1 MHEVVFEKVTKK
13 FEKVVAVNNVSFQVN
28 EGEFFTLLGPSG
40 CGKTTILRLVAG
52 LEIPQS
58 GNIYI
63 KDKNVENLSPRDRNV
78 GMVFQNYALFP
89 HMNVFDNIAY
99 PLKIRKQSQE
109 KIMRKVNEVAE
120 NLQTKELLSR
130 KPNQIS
136 GGQQQRVA
144 LGRAVVQKPNV
155 FLFDEPLS
163 NLDAKLRIEARS
175 FLKCLQKELQTA
187 AIYVT
192 HDQKEALAISDRIAI
207 LDKGVIMQIGTP
219 REIYK
224 NPETVFIAEFIGDPP
239 MNLLDCSLKCDH
251 NKTVLDFSQIKLDI
265 SSISDLVRGKI
276 NDGKA
281 IIFGIRPEDI
291 TIEYEDVSLNSIKG
305 EVFLVEIV
313 GPETII
319 HVKIGDLVLIV
330 RDFSE
335 PNINT
340 GETVWLNID
349 LNRVYIYKKEDGKI
363 VVLGGSKN

>member
-13 FEKVVAVNNVSFQVN
+13 FEKVIAVNKVSFQVN

-40 CGKTTILRLVAG
+40 CGKTTILRLIAG
-52 LEIPQS
+52 LELPQS

-63 KDKNVENLSPRDRNV
+63 KDKNVEKLSPKDRNV

-99 PLKIRKQSQE
+99 PLKIRKQSPE
-109 KIMRKVNEVAE
+109 EIIRKVSEVAE
-120 NLQTKELLSR
+120 NLQIKELLSR

-144 LGRAVVQKPNV
+144 LGRAMVQEPNV

-224 NPETVFIAEFIGDPP
+224 NPENVFVAEFIGDPP

-251 NKTVLDFSQIKLDI
+251 NKTVLDFSQITLDI
-265 SSISDLVRGKI
+265 SPIKDLVREKV
-276 NDGKA
+276 NDGEA

-291 TIEYEDVSLNSIKG
+291 TIEYEDISPNSIRG
-305 EVFLVEIV
+305 EIFMVETL

-319 HVKIGDLVLIV
+319 HVKIGDLILNV

-335 PNINT
+335 PNLNM
-340 GETVWLNID
+340 GETVWLKID
-349 LNRVYIYKKEDGKI
+349 LNNVYIYKKEDGKI
-363 VVLGGSKN
+363 VI

>member
-13 FEKVVAVNNVSFQVN
+13 FEKVVAVNGVSFQVN

-40 CGKTTILRLVAG
+40 CGKTTILRLIAG

-63 KDKNVENLSPRDRNV
+63 RGKNVENLSAKDRNV

-99 PLKIRKQSQE
+99 PLKIRKQSPE
-109 KIMRKVNEVAE
+109 KIKEKVSKVAE
-120 NLQTKELLSR
+120 NLQTKGLLDR

-144 LGRAVVQKPNV
+144 LGRAMVQEPNV

-175 FLKCLQKELQTA
+175 FLKYLQRELKTA

-224 NPETVFIAEFIGDPP
+224 NPKNVFVAEFIGDPP
-239 MNLLDCSLKCDH
+239 MNLLDCSLKYEQ
-251 NKTVLDFSQIKLDI
+251 NRTVLDFSQFQLDM
-265 SSISDLVRGKI
+265 SSIADSIREEVSDGE
-276 NDGKA
+276 A

-291 TIEYEDVSLNSIKG
+291 AIEEENISPNSIKG
-305 EVFLVEIV
+305 KVFVVEVF

-319 HVKIGDLVLIV
+319 HVKIGDLTLIV
-330 RDFSE
+330 RDFNDA
-335 PNINT
+335 NINT
-340 GETVWLNID
+340 GETIRLKID
-349 LNRVYIYKKEDGKI
+349 LNRIYIYKKEDGKI
-363 VVLGGSKN
+363 MI